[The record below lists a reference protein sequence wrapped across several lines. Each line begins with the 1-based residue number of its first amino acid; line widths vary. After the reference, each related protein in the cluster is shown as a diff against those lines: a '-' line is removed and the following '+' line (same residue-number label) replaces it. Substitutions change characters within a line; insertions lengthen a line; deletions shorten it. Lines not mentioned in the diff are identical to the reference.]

1 MNKAFKAAR
10 RRFLIAGA
18 MIFFI
23 AGGAFAA
30 VPTFVTN
37 KDNEVGELIQ
47 TILNNDWLKNVVYN
61 LQDLQAL
68 SDLGNMASQI
78 QEVMS
83 NFDIQ
88 GIIGQVSGG
97 LSGDLMKSI
106 QDKLQ
111 GLDMGGFGNLGD
123 ILKGGLGD
131 IKGQLGELSN
141 INLGDILS
149 SKGPQ
154 TAARETTERMRGAG
168 AEAVAS
174 AAKEASGSMSTNTT
188 SKLPAGIK
196 ESQVFSKDGDKYYR
210 NGKGHTRAEMETIWK
225 KEGGGAYTTGANS
238 GYTWSAGGN
247 ASSPA
252 GQSQSRALGAAAGY
266 MKDVN
271 DYNPMIL
278 PANQN
283 AVAQVAI
290 EMTVGKT
297 QGIRDAYILAV
308 AQEQKNLALE
318 GLAAIVAK
326 YTDEEKSYR
335 AAVNTSME
343 QYKGTLQ
350 RAKEVSGK
358 TAPGE
363 ALKAVAGLLAVQVEQ
378 LNSQN
383 IILLNM
389 TDIMADEIKVLDRL
403 ANLTIEN
410 YSNALYN
417 NLRERTAQ
425 FEMAKQQVR
434 N

>member
-154 TAARETTERMRGAG
+154 TAARETTERMRGA
-168 AEAVAS
+168 S
-174 AAKEASGSMSTNTT
+174 S
-188 SKLPAGIK
+188 
-196 ESQVFSKDGDKYYR
+196 DGR
-210 NGKGHTRAEMETIWK
+210 KG
-225 KEGGGAYTTGANS
+225 
-238 GYTWSAGGN
+238 
-247 ASSPA
+247 
-252 GQSQSRALGAAAGY
+252 
-266 MKDVN
+266 D
-271 DYNPMIL
+271 
-278 PANQN
+278 
-283 AVAQVAI
+283 
-290 EMTVGKT
+290 
-297 QGIRDAYILAV
+297 
-308 AQEQKNLALE
+308 
-318 GLAAIVAK
+318 
-326 YTDEEKSYR
+326 YR
-335 AAVNTSME
+335 AYEGS
-343 QYKGTLQ
+343 
-350 RAKEVSGK
+350 RSGGCRK
-358 TAPGE
+358 RCERGVRLHVHKHHVKAPGWNQGE
-363 ALKAVAGLLAVQVEQ
+363 PGLF
-378 LNSQN
+378 
-383 IILLNM
+383 
-389 TDIMADEIKVLDRL
+389 KGR
-403 ANLTIEN
+403 
-410 YSNALYN
+410 
-417 NLRERTAQ
+417 R
-425 FEMAKQQVR
+425 
-434 N
+434 

>member
-1 MNKAFKAAR
+1 
-10 RRFLIAGA
+10 
-18 MIFFI
+18 
-23 AGGAFAA
+23 
-30 VPTFVTN
+30 
-37 KDNEVGELIQ
+37 
-47 TILNNDWLKNVVYN
+47 
-61 LQDLQAL
+61 
-68 SDLGNMASQI
+68 
-78 QEVMS
+78 
-83 NFDIQ
+83 
-88 GIIGQVSGG
+88 
-97 LSGDLMKSI
+97 
-106 QDKLQ
+106 
-111 GLDMGGFGNLGD
+111 
-123 ILKGGLGD
+123 
-131 IKGQLGELSN
+131 
-141 INLGDILS
+141 
-149 SKGPQ
+149 
-154 TAARETTERMRGAG
+154 
-168 AEAVAS
+168 
-174 AAKEASGSMSTNTT
+174 
-188 SKLPAGIK
+188 
-196 ESQVFSKDGDKYYR
+196 
-210 NGKGHTRAEMETIWK
+210 
-225 KEGGGAYTTGANS
+225 
-238 GYTWSAGGN
+238 
-247 ASSPA
+247 
-252 GQSQSRALGAAAGY
+252 

-350 RAKEVSGK
+350 RAKEVSAK